1 MKFIFNGTHAN
12 YKSLSIYHRP
22 RDRNNQYLEGAHNG
36 AINLGKADSSG
47 SARGSYNRWI
57 ATAQKEEVGFT
68 NREYQIEHLNSPP
81 KTKDDKLV
89 QKDNR
94 IASLVNKHKEN
105 EIGLGELL
113 TEYMLITNEKMLP
126 RNLRHYSDD
135 LN

>member
-1 MKFIFNGTHAN
+1 MKK
-12 YKSLSIYHRP
+12 YVMPL
-22 RDRNNQYLEGAHNG
+22 
-36 AINLGKADSSG
+36 
-47 SARGSYNRWI
+47 
-57 ATAQKEEVGFT
+57 GFT
-68 NREYQIEHLNSPP
+68 NREYQIEHLYSPP

>member
-1 MKFIFNGTHAN
+1 MKK
-12 YKSLSIYHRP
+12 YVMPL
-22 RDRNNQYLEGAHNG
+22 
-36 AINLGKADSSG
+36 
-47 SARGSYNRWI
+47 
-57 ATAQKEEVGFT
+57 GFT